1 MSNNYILLWFSA
13 SDNLNSLLHAYKCDH
28 GFMFF
33 NVIEELQ
40 EVDGKSPPSISECY
54 EYNHS
59 KRKDFI
65 LQYTII
71 ANTVDKAQCMIGV
84 KLHEHSH
91 NGFLWPAFPNLVKGP
106 ANFHP
111 LSLVGLGF

>member
-1 MSNNYILLWFSA
+1 M
-13 SDNLNSLLHAYKCDH
+13 
-28 GFMFF
+28 
-33 NVIEELQ
+33 
-40 EVDGKSPPSISECY
+40 DGKSPPSISECY

-59 KRKDFI
+59 KRKNFI

-84 KLHEHSH
+84 KLHEHYH
-91 NGFLWPAFPNLVKGP
+91 NGFFWPAFPHLVKGL